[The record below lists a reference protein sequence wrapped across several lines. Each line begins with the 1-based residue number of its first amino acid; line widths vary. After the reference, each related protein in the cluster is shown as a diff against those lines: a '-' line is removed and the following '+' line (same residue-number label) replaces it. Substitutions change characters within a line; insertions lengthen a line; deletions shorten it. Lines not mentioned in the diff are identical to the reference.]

1 MDVSTCDLLRDV
13 FGVGDNCPE
22 WVKAEL
28 PGVFDEPSHEEASI
42 PVREPQRREDVII
55 EKCRRGCCCPFN
67 IEYQKQFV
75 FGEHVHIKCTHDC
88 NASKCTDLYQI
99 PRSGSIDGQVHV
111 KCAIFASRNRHKKKR
126 F

>member
-1 MDVSTCDLLRDV
+1 MDADSCDLLRDV
-13 FGVGDNCPE
+13 FGVGDDCPE
-22 WVKAEL
+22 WLKAEL
-28 PGVFDEPSHEEASI
+28 PGVFDTP
-42 PVREPQRREDVII
+42 RREEDVKAPTHERREELIT

-88 NASKCTDLYQI
+88 NVSSCTDLYQI